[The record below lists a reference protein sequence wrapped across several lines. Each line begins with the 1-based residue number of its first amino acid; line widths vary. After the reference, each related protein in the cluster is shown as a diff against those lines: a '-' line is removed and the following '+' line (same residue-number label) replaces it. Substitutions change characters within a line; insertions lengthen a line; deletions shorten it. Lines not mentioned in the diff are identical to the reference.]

1 MQIVKVQI
9 KALGDVHK
17 CKMLCLVVK
26 MICEAN
32 AVHVWPVACM
42 WSSHDFHLNFY
53 EFKTLFKCSI

>member
-53 EFKTLFKCSI
+53 EI